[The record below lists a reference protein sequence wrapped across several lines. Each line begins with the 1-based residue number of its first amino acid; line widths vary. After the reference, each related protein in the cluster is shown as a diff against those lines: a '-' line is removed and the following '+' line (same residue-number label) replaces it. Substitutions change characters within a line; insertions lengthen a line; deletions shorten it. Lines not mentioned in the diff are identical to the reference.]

1 MFRNLVAYFRHHRE
15 ERNGT
20 IAILAIL
27 TVLVLA
33 SQAYY
38 IWYKPPVK
46 DPSEFMALMDSLKQL
61 ASAEE
66 GFENGTEEITS
77 DIFLFNPNT
86 LSDSGYAALG
96 FSEKEIKTLRNYQK
110 AGAEFH
116 VKTDFRKLFFVDEN
130 RYSDL
135 EPFIDLPENYPD
147 KVANPKTNFYKTE
160 YSPDDHSRKRDTI
173 KWSDTTLVE
182 NYEYKPYTCDLNR
195 ADTTELK
202 KLPYI
207 GSFYAREIIRYRDEL
222 GGYHSL
228 AQLLELYK
236 MTPETIDKFA
246 EKVTID
252 KTKIRKINVNI
263 ATAQELSA
271 HPYVDFAL
279 ANKIIARRE
288 TEKSFRNLEQLCATG
303 LVNAELCVKLAP
315 YLIF

>member
-27 TVLVLA
+27 IIVVLA

-46 DPSEFMALMDSLKQL
+46 DPSEFSALMDSLKQL

-66 GFENGTEEITS
+66 ESERSADKTTS
-77 DIFLFNPNT
+77 EMFLFDPNA
-86 LSDSGYAALG
+86 LSDSGYIALG

-116 VKTDFRKLFFVDEN
+116 VKTDFRKLFFVDED
-130 RYSDL
+130 RYNDL
-135 EPFIDLPENYPD
+135 EPFIDLPENYPEKATEQKSD
-147 KVANPKTNFYKTE
+147 YYKTE
-160 YSPDDHSRKRDTI
+160 YAPKDHSRKRDTI
-173 KWSDTTLVE
+173 KWSDTTFVE
-182 NYEYKPYTCDLNR
+182 NYEYKPYTCDLNL

-252 KTKIRKINVNI
+252 NTKIKKINVNS

-271 HPYVDFAL
+271 HPYVNFAL
-279 ANKIIARRE
+279 ANKIVSKRE
-288 TEKSFRNLEQLCATG
+288 TEKSFKNLDQLCATG
-303 LVNAELCVKLAP
+303 LVNAELCLKLAP
-315 YLIF
+315 YLSF

>member
-1 MFRNLVAYFRHHRE
+1 
-15 ERNGT
+15 
-20 IAILAIL
+20 
-27 TVLVLA
+27 
-33 SQAYY
+33 
-38 IWYKPPVK
+38 
-46 DPSEFMALMDSLKQL
+46 MALIDSLKQL

-66 GFENGTEEITS
+66 ESEKTTDRTTSEI
-77 DIFLFNPNT
+77 FVFNPNT
-86 LSDSGYAALG
+86 LSDSGYLALG
-96 FSEKEIKTLRNYQK
+96 FSENEIKTLRNYQK
-110 AGAEFH
+110 AGAEFI
-116 VKTDFRKLFFVDEN
+116 VKTDFKKLFFVDEQL
-130 RYSDL
+130 YSDL
-135 EPFIDLPENYPD
+135 ETFIDLPDTYQ
-147 KVANPKTNFYKTE
+147 KKTSDSKTDFYKTE
-160 YSPDDHSRKRDTI
+160 YSPKDYSRKHEPI
-173 KWSDTTLVE
+173 KWSDTTLVA

-246 EKVTID
+246 ENVTID
-252 KTKIRKINVNI
+252 KSKIKKINVNI

-279 ANKIIARRE
+279 ANKIISRRE
-288 TEKSFRNLEQLCATG
+288 TEKSFKNLDQLCATG

-315 YLIF
+315 YLSF